1 MPVPQQLFPEPAPT
15 AASGNVA
22 AGANAVAD
30 AAAAATANVNVNV
43 NVNFKTLARRRRP
56 KCKGRLR
63 RARWSTSSLHHR
75 VVRAPS
81 LSRHG
86 RCGQVKTAH
95 LVRHATASQLS
106 ACEIGSA
113 KRDEQK
119 GE

>member
-43 NVNFKTLARRRRP
+43 NVNFNVGALAPAEVQGPSASREVVDLLTPPPR
-56 KCKGRLR
+56 G
-63 RARWSTSSLHHR
+63 ARSKFVAAR
-75 VVRAPS
+75 
-81 LSRHG
+81 

-113 KRDEQK
+113 NRDEQK